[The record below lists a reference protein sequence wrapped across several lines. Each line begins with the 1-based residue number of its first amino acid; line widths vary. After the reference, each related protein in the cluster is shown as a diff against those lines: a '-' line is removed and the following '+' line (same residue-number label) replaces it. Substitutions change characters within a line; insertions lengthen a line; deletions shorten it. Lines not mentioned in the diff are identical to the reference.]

1 LAHADS
7 QNPELLKHYEG
18 LVYKTALL
26 TAPLVEEDF
35 DDIVQLLRIKVWRVL
50 IAWDPARAPKL
61 VARVG
66 LDEAR
71 DRSVFAWL
79 KNYQR
84 DLIKKK
90 RRGEVSL
97 DAGIGGNDGM
107 DDNVGTFHGTRPEI
121 TVGTA
126 FGAEDVGYV
135 HVEAGMPLIPS
146 TLTDPELR
154 VVCLLYSEY
163 RQSEVA
169 VFLELPKREV
179 ERLVRS
185 IRTKMADWAPSST
198 SPAATED
205 PCPET
210 SIAA

>member
-1 LAHADS
+1 MAHVDA

-35 DDIVQLLRIKVWRVL
+35 DDVVQLLRIKVWRVL

-66 LDEAR
+66 LDQAR

-90 RRGEVSL
+90 RRHEVSL
-97 DAGIGGNDGM
+97 DTSASSSVFLDEYTDEVRRTTLPMGG
-107 DDNVGTFHGTRPEI
+107 
-121 TVGTA
+121 A
-126 FGAEDVGYV
+126 FGSEDSGYD
-135 HVEAGMPLIPS
+135 HIESGPPLIPS
-146 TLTDPELR
+146 TLTQIELR
-154 VVCLLYSEY
+154 VVCLLYSDY

-169 VFLELPKREV
+169 LYLELPKRDV
-179 ERLVRS
+179 ERHVRS
-185 IRTKMADWAPSST
+185 IRNKMADWAPPSS
-198 SPAATED
+198 SAPAVLDD